1 MVRSRA
7 RPILITA
14 SNVQSE
20 LERIRLGA
28 GVFDEK
34 WLQELIHVHPSI
46 LPISDIEPGFG
57 DLIAAAREVPCG
69 HGFIDN
75 LYLTPSGDI
84 VLVET
89 KLWRNS
95 QMRREVVA
103 QTLDYVAALGAM
115 SFEAFESTVS
125 QGQQGAKRL
134 YELVRD
140 HPEALAEPDFIDAV
154 ALNLR
159 RGRMLAIALGDG
171 IRAETELLGSLL
183 QGNAG
188 LHFTFALVEVEIWK
202 SPVGEL
208 LAVPSTLARTVMI
221 ERGIVRIEDG
231 IPVVRPIP
239 QEAQSGPQSLTSTD
253 FWEAIAQRN
262 PAWPIAIRSFLKA
275 LEPLGLYPDIKASL
289 NLKLDLADRERPPNF
304 GYIAKNGQFWAN
316 PAAWTLPE
324 RVWRPYFS
332 ALASI
337 VGGTVI
343 DNPGSKY
350 VAVDGRSAPRV
361 DRLLPGHEEDF
372 VSAIKLAVQAL
383 ADQDGGS

>member
-1 MVRSRA
+1 MARSRA

-14 SNVQSE
+14 SNVRSE
-20 LERIRLGA
+20 LERVRLGA
-28 GVFDEK
+28 GVFDEN
-34 WLQELIHVHPSI
+34 WLQELIHVHPCI
-46 LPISDIEPGFG
+46 LPISNIEPGFG
-57 DLIAAAREVPCG
+57 DLIAVAREVPCG

-115 SFEAFESTVS
+115 PFEAFESAVS
-125 QGQQGAKRL
+125 QGQHGPKRL
-134 YELVRD
+134 YDLVRD

-159 RGRMLAIALGDG
+159 RGRMVAIALGDG

-202 SPVGEL
+202 SPVGEF
-208 LAVPSTLARTVMI
+208 LAVPSTLARTAMI
-221 ERGIVRIEDG
+221 ERGVVRIEDG
-231 IPVVRPIP
+231 MPVVRPIP

-262 PAWPIAIRSFLKA
+262 PAWPMAIRSFLKA

-289 NLKLDLADRERPPNF
+289 NLKLDLPDREKPANF

-332 ALASI
+332 ALAKI
-337 VGGTVI
+337 VEGTVI

>member
-1 MVRSRA
+1 
-7 RPILITA
+7 
-14 SNVQSE
+14 
-20 LERIRLGA
+20 
-28 GVFDEK
+28 
-34 WLQELIHVHPSI
+34 
-46 LPISDIEPGFG
+46 
-57 DLIAAAREVPCG
+57 
-69 HGFIDN
+69 
-75 LYLTPSGDI
+75 
-84 VLVET
+84 
-89 KLWRNS
+89 
-95 QMRREVVA
+95 
-103 QTLDYVAALGAM
+103 
-115 SFEAFESTVS
+115 
-125 QGQQGAKRL
+125 
-134 YELVRD
+134 
-140 HPEALAEPDFIDAV
+140 
-154 ALNLR
+154 
-159 RGRMLAIALGDG
+159 
-171 IRAETELLGSLL
+171 
-183 QGNAG
+183 
-188 LHFTFALVEVEIWK
+188 
-202 SPVGEL
+202 
-208 LAVPSTLARTVMI
+208 MI